1 MNKLKVGIIFGGVS
15 TEHNVSIVSGTSVI
29 KNLNKGKYEIYPI
42 YIDKDGIWYEYTKQI
57 NLISVLKIDDKI
69 IEKEKIE
76 NIIEYLK
83 RLDVVFPVMHGLNGE
98 DGSIQGL
105 LEFVNI
111 PYVGC
116 NILSS
121 SIGLDKIYTKSIW
134 SKAGINQVKYEYL
147 KKVGNSYKYID
158 EYFNE
163 YDYNFNQICKKIE
176 ENINY
181 PMFVKPSNCGSSV
194 GINKVKNVEEL
205 KEAIV
210 YAGKFD
216 DKILIEEGKNVRE
229 IECAVL
235 GNEEVI
241 ASNTGEVISADEF
254 YSFDAK
260 YKNENSVTVVPANID
275 EKINVE
281 IQNIAIK
288 AFKAIDGKGM
298 ARVDFFIDKDTN
310 QIYINEI
317 NTIPGFT
324 NISMY
329 PKLWEESGIEYE
341 ELLDKL
347 LNLALNNNF

>member
-1 MNKLKVGIIFGGVS
+1 MKKLKVGIIFGGIS

-29 KNLNKGKYEIYPI
+29 KKLDKNKYEIYPI
-42 YIDKDGIWYEYTKQI
+42 YIDKKGLWYEYKKEIEQI
-57 NLISVLKIDDKI
+57 EVLSIDSVID
-69 IEKEKIE
+69 EKEKIE

-83 RLDVVFPVMHGLNGE
+83 KLDVVFPVMHGLNGE

-105 LEFVNI
+105 LEFINV

-121 SIGLDKIYTKSIW
+121 SIGLDKVYTKAIW
-134 SKAGINQVKYEYL
+134 EKAKIDQVKYEYL
-147 KKVGNSYKYID
+147 KKCGGKYKYID
-158 EYFNE
+158 KQFNE
-163 YDYNFNQICKKIE
+163 YEYELDEICQKIE

-194 GINKVKNVEEL
+194 GINKVKKLTEL
-205 KEAIV
+205 KEAIE
-210 YAGKFD
+210 YASKFD
-216 DKILIEEGKNVRE
+216 SKILVEEGKNVRE
-229 IECAVL
+229 LECAVL
-235 GNEEVI
+235 GNNCIV
-241 ASNTGEVISADEF
+241 ASNVGEVISADKF

-260 YKNENSVTVVPANID
+260 YKNEKSLTVIPADIEKSIN
-275 EKINVE
+275 EKIKS
-281 IQNIAIK
+281 IAIK

-310 QIYINEI
+310 KIYINEI

-329 PKLWEESGIEYE
+329 PKLFEESGISYNN
-341 ELLDKL
+341 LLDKL
-347 LNLALNNNF
+347 INLALEK